1 MKFSAKWKAEQ
12 LKTMRVTENPA
23 NYEEKYYGYKY
34 FIEFLNTHKIV
45 GAFKTQRELEARL
58 DEIIRDGVSDNGG
71 IFY

>member
-12 LKTMRVTENPA
+12 LQTMRVTENPI
-23 NYEEKYYGYKY
+23 NLTDKYYNYKY
-34 FIEFLNTHKIV
+34 FIEFNNTHKIV

>member
-12 LKTMRVTENPA
+12 LQTMRVTENPV

-34 FIEFLNTHKIV
+34 FIEFNNTHKIV
-45 GAFKTQRELEARL
+45 GAFKTQRELEERL
-58 DEIIRDGVSDNGG
+58 DEIIRDGVNDNGG